1 MSQPVS
7 LIVDTLSN
15 QDVYPVTELNCPR
28 IAVFE
33 APYKSGDCPVWEMLL
48 TLASGYWS
56 ATNANGEEYARIAY
70 QSDMSKYSV
79 SVLDRNRDVLVE
91 GKEYELRV
99 YDSGVASSGMCNMN
113 AIGRF
118 MWEDE
123 ATATEPN

>member
-1 MSQPVS
+1 MS
-7 LIVDTLSN
+7 LMVDVLSN
-15 QDVYPVTELNCPR
+15 QDVYPLTEPNCPR

-48 TLASGYWS
+48 TLQGDYWS
-56 ATNANGEEYARIAY
+56 ATDAHGEGYARIAY

-79 SVLDRNRDVLVE
+79 MVLDRNSDVLVE

-99 YDSGVASSGMCNMN
+99 YDSGVASSEMCNTQ
-113 AIGRF
+113 ALGTF
-118 MWEDE
+118 VWESE